1 MKAITREKKTTNVCR
16 FLNVKNYLDF
26 ENERL
31 FYVNFG
37 YFKDI
42 Y

>member
-31 FYVNFG
+31 FLCEFWL
-37 YFKDI
+37 F
-42 Y
+42 